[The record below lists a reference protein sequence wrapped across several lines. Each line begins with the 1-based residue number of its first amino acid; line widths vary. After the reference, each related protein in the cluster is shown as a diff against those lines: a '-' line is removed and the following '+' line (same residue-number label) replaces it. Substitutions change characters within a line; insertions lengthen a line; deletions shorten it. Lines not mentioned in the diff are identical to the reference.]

1 MFAYMYTVPNVRL
14 MYSLQDYI
22 RYIKKN
28 YILAVL
34 RSVKYEYTRRKK
46 KTWHGLFSSFCF
58 LLFFVAH
65 RYYKC

>member
-46 KTWHGLFSSFCF
+46 KNMAWFVFLF
-58 LLFFVAH
+58 LLLTLL
-65 RYYKC
+65 CSSSLL

>member
-1 MFAYMYTVPNVRL
+1 MFAYTYTVSSVRL

-34 RSVKYEYTRRKK
+34 RSMKYEYTRRKK
-46 KTWHGLFSSFCF
+46 KHGMVCLPLFASYSS
-58 LLFFVAH
+58 L
-65 RYYKC
+65 